1 MIINENLAY
10 IKNFEL
16 TAINDRNRYRRIE
29 LPIYLVAGRKYTIS
43 ARVKQDPN
51 GSGVITLRTYDE
63 TMTNIKDEKH
73 CKIDDDGRV
82 FLTFIYDE
90 VSTFYFL
97 FYTDRAKETTGI
109 GASFD
114 YVKLEKGEQMTPFLP
129 HKENLPKDNQPLL
142 PPEGNYKEITPL

>member
-10 IKNFEL
+10 IENFEL
-16 TAINDRNRYRRIE
+16 TAMNDKNRYQSIE

-63 TMTNIKDEKH
+63 AVTNIKDEKY
-73 CKIDDDGRV
+73 CKIDDDGRI

-90 VSTFYFL
+90 VSTFYVL
-97 FYTDRAKETTGI
+97 FYTDRAKKTAGI

-114 YVKLEKGEQMTPFLP
+114 YVKLEKGDQMTPYLP
-129 HKENLPKDNQPLL
+129 HKSNVKAENQAIFPIGGGYHEVFP
-142 PPEGNYKEITPL
+142 I